1 MLLSLSPFTCS
12 YTFICSYALICSASP
27 LYVLFTFF
35 LIFHSC
41 LHKITGVTTLKQH
54 LFRLMMTIV
63 SLWCCVLLLSEGIK
77 TSPLI
82 GTKNQKSE
90 NQLWMSTVKPL
101 ILRNAIVE
109 ASPKLLPF
117 PLWLF
122 WQRGDFF
129 WAVAFSEMRIHRV
142 SWFYSEAKC
151 GVVVFSQIILPRPL
165 HSPRQDL

>member
-82 GTKNQKSE
+82 GTKNQKK
-90 NQLWMSTVKPL
+90 WKPVV
-101 ILRNAIVE
+101 NVNSE
-109 ASPKLLPF
+109 ASHLEKCHRWSFSKTSLSSLAF
-117 PLWLF
+117 LAE
-122 WQRGDFF
+122 GGFF